1 MQMTAEPKAMTTQE
15 KQRKKK
21 SGIVRR
27 GLLFVS
33 LTILGLITLVPFIW
47 MVSASFKA
55 NNDVY
60 TVPIQWIP
68 KEWHPENYVKIWER
82 VPLLTFFKNT
92 GILSVL
98 ITLIQ
103 LFTSSFAAYGFSK
116 MYFKGRD
123 VLFLAYIATIA
134 VPWQSY
140 MIPQFIM
147 MRKLGLTDT
156 IWSLVLLQ
164 AFSAF
169 GVFLLKQY
177 YSSIP
182 DELCESARIDG
193 LSEWGIYRRIILP
206 LTKPAIASLTIITFV
221 NTWNDYMGPFIYL
234 TSTENKTIQLGLKM
248 FVGLYDAEY
257 ALIMAASVLSIL
269 PVAIVFLAMQK
280 YFVEGIATSG
290 MKG

>member
-1 MQMTAEPKAMTTQE
+1 MNNRSE
-15 KQRKKK
+15 KK
-21 SGIVRR
+21 SFHKILVFT
-27 GLLFVS
+27 LLLIFS
-33 LTILGLITLVPFIW
+33 LLTLIPFIW
-47 MVSASFKA
+47 MISASFKA
-55 NNDVY
+55 NNDVFS
-60 TVPIQWIP
+60 VPIQWIP
-68 KEWHPENYVKIWER
+68 KTWHPENYSVIWTR
-82 VPLLTFFKNT
+82 IPLLTFFKNT
-92 GILSVL
+92 AILSIV

-116 MYFKGRD
+116 IHFKGRNL
-123 VLFLAYIATIA
+123 LFLAYIGTIA

-147 MRKLGLTDT
+147 MRQLGLSDT
-156 IWSLVLLQ
+156 LLSLILLQ

-182 DELCESARIDG
+182 DSLCESARIDG

-206 LTKPAIASLTIITFV
+206 LTKPALASLTIITFV

-234 TSTENKTIQLGLKM
+234 SSTENKTIQLGLKM
-248 FVGLYDAEY
+248 FVGLYDTEY
-257 ALIMAASVLSIL
+257 ALIMAASVLSVL

-280 YFVEGIATSG
+280 YFVEGIASSG
-290 MKG
+290 VKG

>member
-1 MQMTAEPKAMTTQE
+1 MEAHVSKPKSQ
-15 KQRKKK
+15 
-21 SGIVRR
+21 SGFKVGKAIIFI
-27 GLLFVS
+27 LLTLLALF
-33 LTILGLITLVPFIW
+33 TLIPFFW
-47 MVSASFKA
+47 MISSSFKT
-55 NNDVY
+55 NNEVFS
-60 TVPIQWIP
+60 VPIQWIP
-68 KEWHPENYVKIWER
+68 KTWHPENYSAIWDR
-82 VPLLTFFKNT
+82 IPLMTFFKNT
-92 GILSVL
+92 AILSVT

-116 MYFKGRD
+116 MQFKGRD
-123 VLFLAYIATIA
+123 VLFLAYIGTIA

-147 MRKLGLTDT
+147 MRHLHLTDKLL
-156 IWSLVLLQ
+156 SLVLLQ

-169 GVFLLKQY
+169 GVFLMKQY

-182 DELCESARIDG
+182 DSLCESARIDG
-193 LSEWGIYRRIILP
+193 LSEWGIYRRIMLP

-234 TSTENKTIQLGLKM
+234 SSTENKTIQLGLKM

-257 ALIMAASVLSIL
+257 ALIMAASVVSIL
-269 PVAIVFLAMQK
+269 PVALLFLSMQK

-290 MKG
+290 MKE

>member
-1 MQMTAEPKAMTTQE
+1 METTALNIEE
-15 KQRKKK
+15 KKK
-21 SGIVRR
+21 EKGRFSLGRTLVII
-27 GLLFVS
+27 LLM
-33 LTILGLITLVPFIW
+33 ILALITLVPFIW
-47 MVSASFKA
+47 MLSASFKT
-55 NNDVY
+55 NNEVF
-60 TVPIQWIP
+60 TIPIQWVP
-68 KEWHPENYVKIWER
+68 KEWHPENYSVIWER
-82 VPLLTFFKNT
+82 IPLVTFFKNT
-92 GILSVL
+92 AFLSIV

-103 LFTSSFAAYGFSK
+103 LLTSSFAAYGFSK
-116 MYFKGRD
+116 MNFRGRD
-123 VLFLAYIATIA
+123 TLFLAYIATIA

-147 MRKLGLTDT
+147 MRQIGLTDT
-156 IWSLVLLQ
+156 LWSLVLLQ

-193 LSEWGIYRRIILP
+193 LTEWGIYRKIILP
-206 LTKPAIASLTIITFV
+206 LTKPALASLTIITFV

-234 TSTENKTIQLGLKM
+234 SSTENKTIQLGLKM
-248 FVGLYDAEY
+248 FVGLFDAEY
-257 ALIMAASVLSIL
+257 ALIMAASVVSIL
-269 PVAIVFLAMQK
+269 PVAFVFLTMQK

>member
-1 MQMTAEPKAMTTQE
+1 MNNRSE
-15 KQRKKK
+15 KK
-21 SGIVRR
+21 SFHKILVFT
-27 GLLFVS
+27 LLLIFS
-33 LTILGLITLVPFIW
+33 LLTLIPFIW
-47 MVSASFKA
+47 MISASFKA
-55 NNDVY
+55 NNDVFS
-60 TVPIQWIP
+60 VPIQWIP
-68 KEWHPENYVKIWER
+68 KTWHPENYSVIWTR
-82 VPLLTFFKNT
+82 IPLLTFFKNT
-92 GILSVL
+92 AILSIV

-116 MYFKGRD
+116 MHFKGRNL
-123 VLFLAYIATIA
+123 LFLAYIGTIA

-147 MRKLGLTDT
+147 MRQLGLSDT
-156 IWSLVLLQ
+156 LLSLILLQ

-182 DELCESARIDG
+182 DSLCESARIDG

-206 LTKPAIASLTIITFV
+206 LTKPALASLTIITFV

-234 TSTENKTIQLGLKM
+234 SSTENKTIQLGLKM
-248 FVGLYDAEY
+248 FVGLYDTEY
-257 ALIMAASVLSIL
+257 ALIMAASVLSVL

-280 YFVEGIATSG
+280 YFVEGIASSG
-290 MKG
+290 VKG

>member
-1 MQMTAEPKAMTTQE
+1 MELSTKKIVASTT
-15 KQRKKK
+15 KKESVSIGK
-21 SGIVRR
+21 LVTVIV
-27 GLLFVS
+27 LVFLS
-33 LTILGLITLVPFIW
+33 ILVLIPFFW
-47 MVSASFKA
+47 MISSSVKA
-55 NNDVY
+55 NNQVF

-68 KEWHPENYVKIWER
+68 KEFHWDNYSKIWSTI
-82 VPLLTFFKNT
+82 PLLTFFKNT
-92 GILSVL
+92 AFLSVI
-98 ITLIQ
+98 ITVIQ

-116 MYFKGRD
+116 LSFKGRD
-123 VLFLAYIATIA
+123 ALFLAYIGTIA
-134 VPWQSY
+134 VPWQVY

-147 MRKLGLTDT
+147 MRKLGLTDKLL
-156 IWSLVLLQ
+156 SLILMQ

-193 LSEWGIYRRIILP
+193 LTEWGIYRKIILP
-206 LTKPAIASLTIITFV
+206 LTKPALASLIIITFV

-234 TSTENKTIQLGLKM
+234 SSTENKTIQLGLKM
-248 FVGLYDAEY
+248 FVSLYDAEY
-257 ALIMAASVLSIL
+257 ALIMAASVVSIL
-269 PVAIVFLAMQK
+269 PVAIVFLSMQK

>member
-1 MQMTAEPKAMTTQE
+1 MAASAVKTRNISKESSGFSL
-15 KQRKKK
+15 KK
-21 SGIVRR
+21 
-27 GLLFVS
+27 GLTFLFLFVLS
-33 LTILGLITLVPFIW
+33 LIVLVPFIW
-47 MVSASFKA
+47 MLSSSVKQ
-55 NNDVY
+55 NNQVF
-60 TVPIQWIP
+60 TVPIQWVP
-68 KEWHPENYVKIWER
+68 KEFHWENYVKIWTTI
-82 VPLLTFFKNT
+82 PLLTFFKNT
-92 GILSVL
+92 VFLSVV
-98 ITLIQ
+98 ITIIQ

-116 MYFKGRD
+116 MHFKGRD
-123 VLFLAYIATIA
+123 MLFLAYIGTIA
-134 VPWQSY
+134 VPWQVY

-147 MRKLGLTDT
+147 MRKLGLTDKLM
-156 IWSLVLLQ
+156 SLILMQ

-193 LSEWGIYRRIILP
+193 LSEWGIYWKIILP

-248 FVGLYDAEY
+248 FVSLYDAEY
-257 ALIMAASVLSIL
+257 ALIMAASVVSIL

>member
-1 MQMTAEPKAMTTQE
+1 MELSNKKASSLSFNKVLTF
-15 KQRKKK
+15 
-21 SGIVRR
+21 I
-27 GLLFVS
+27 LLS
-33 LTILGLITLVPFIW
+33 ILSILVLIPFFW
-47 MVSASFKA
+47 MISSSVKA
-55 NNDVY
+55 NNQVF

-68 KEWHPENYVKIWER
+68 KEFHWDNYSKIWTTI
-82 VPLLTFFKNT
+82 PLLTFFKNT
-92 GILSVL
+92 AFLSVI
-98 ITLIQ
+98 ITIIQ

-116 MYFKGRD
+116 LHFKGRD
-123 VLFLAYIATIA
+123 ALFLAYIGTIA
-134 VPWQSY
+134 VPWQVY

-147 MRKLGLTDT
+147 MRKLGLTDKLL
-156 IWSLVLLQ
+156 SLILMQ

-193 LSEWGIYRRIILP
+193 LSEWGIYRKIILP
-206 LTKPAIASLTIITFV
+206 LTKPALASLTIITFV

-248 FVGLYDAEY
+248 FVSLYDAEY
-257 ALIMAASVLSIL
+257 ALIMAASVVSIL
-269 PVAIVFLAMQK
+269 PVAIVFLSMQK

>member
-1 MQMTAEPKAMTTQE
+1 MKTTTVTGTKE
-15 KQRKKK
+15 KQTT
-21 SGIVRR
+21 SH
-27 GLLFVS
+27 LLVICL
-33 LTILGLITLVPFIW
+33 LTILALLTLVPFIW
-47 MVSASFKA
+47 MLSASFKA
-55 NNDVY
+55 NNDVF

-68 KEWHPENYVKIWER
+68 KTWHPENYSVIWTR
-82 VPLLTFFKNT
+82 IPLLTFFKNT
-92 GILSVL
+92 AILSIV

-116 MYFKGRD
+116 LQFKGRD
-123 VLFLAYIATIA
+123 FLFLAYIGTIA

-147 MRKLGLTDT
+147 MRQLGLTDKLL
-156 IWSLVLLQ
+156 SLILLQ
-164 AFSAF
+164 AFNAF

-182 DELCESARIDG
+182 DSLCESARIDG
-193 LSEWGIYRRIILP
+193 LTEWGIYRKIILP
-206 LTKPAIASLTIITFV
+206 LTKPALANLTIITFV

-234 TSTENKTIQLGLKM
+234 SSTENKTIQLGLKM
-248 FVGLYDAEY
+248 FVGLFDAEY

-280 YFVEGIATSG
+280 YFVEGIASSG
-290 MKG
+290 VKG

>member
-1 MQMTAEPKAMTTQE
+1 MINRSE
-15 KQRKKK
+15 KK
-21 SGIVRR
+21 SFHKILVFT
-27 GLLFVS
+27 LLLIFS
-33 LTILGLITLVPFIW
+33 LLTLIPFIW
-47 MVSASFKA
+47 MISASFKA
-55 NNDVY
+55 NNDVFS
-60 TVPIQWIP
+60 VPIQWIP
-68 KEWHPENYVKIWER
+68 KTWHPENYSVIWTR
-82 VPLLTFFKNT
+82 IPLLTFFKNT
-92 GILSVL
+92 AILSIV

-116 MYFKGRD
+116 MHFKGRNL
-123 VLFLAYIATIA
+123 LFLAYIGTIA

-147 MRKLGLTDT
+147 MRQLGLTDT
-156 IWSLVLLQ
+156 LLSLILLQ

-182 DELCESARIDG
+182 DSLCESARIDG

-206 LTKPAIASLTIITFV
+206 LTKPALASLTIITFV

-234 TSTENKTIQLGLKM
+234 SSTENKTIQLGLKM
-248 FVGLYDAEY
+248 FVGLYDTEY
-257 ALIMAASVLSIL
+257 ALIMAASVLSVL

-280 YFVEGIATSG
+280 YFVEGIASSG
-290 MKG
+290 VKG

>member
-1 MQMTAEPKAMTTQE
+1 MEVASRTQTKKRE
-15 KQRKKK
+15 KET
-21 SGIVRR
+21 SGKFKTIVT
-27 GLLFVS
+27 VI
-33 LTILGLITLVPFIW
+33 ILSVLSVIVLIPFIW
-47 MVSASFKA
+47 MVSSSVKQ
-55 NNDVY
+55 NNQVFSI
-60 TVPIQWIP
+60 PIQWIP
-68 KEWHPENYVKIWER
+68 TEFHWDNYAKIWTTI
-82 VPLLTFFKNT
+82 PLLTFFKNT
-92 GILSVL
+92 VFLSVI
-98 ITLIQ
+98 ITVIQ

-116 MYFKGRD
+116 MHFKGRD
-123 VLFLAYIATIA
+123 VLFLAYIGTIA
-134 VPWQSY
+134 VPWQVY

-147 MRKLGLTDT
+147 MRKLGLTDNLY
-156 IWSLVLLQ
+156 SLVLMQ

-193 LSEWGIYRRIILP
+193 LTEWGIYRKIILP
-206 LTKPAIASLTIITFV
+206 LTKPALASLVIITFV

-248 FVGLYDAEY
+248 FVSLYDAEY
-257 ALIMAASVLSIL
+257 ALIMAASVVSIL
-269 PVAIVFLAMQK
+269 PVAILFLTMQK

>member
-1 MQMTAEPKAMTTQE
+1 MNNRSE
-15 KQRKKK
+15 KK
-21 SGIVRR
+21 SFHKILVFT
-27 GLLFVS
+27 LLLIFS
-33 LTILGLITLVPFIW
+33 LLTLIPFIW
-47 MVSASFKA
+47 MISASFKA
-55 NNDVY
+55 NNDVFS
-60 TVPIQWIP
+60 VPIQWIP
-68 KEWHPENYVKIWER
+68 KTWHPENYSIIWTR
-82 VPLLTFFKNT
+82 IPLLTFFKNT
-92 GILSVL
+92 AILSIV

-116 MYFKGRD
+116 MHFKGRNL
-123 VLFLAYIATIA
+123 LFLAYIGTIA

-147 MRKLGLTDT
+147 MRQLGLSDT
-156 IWSLVLLQ
+156 LLSLILLQ

-182 DELCESARIDG
+182 DSLCESARIDG

-206 LTKPAIASLTIITFV
+206 LTKPALASLTIITFV

-234 TSTENKTIQLGLKM
+234 SSTENKTIQLGLKM
-248 FVGLYDAEY
+248 FVGLYDTEY
-257 ALIMAASVLSIL
+257 ALIMAASVLSVL

-280 YFVEGIATSG
+280 YFVEGIASSG
-290 MKG
+290 VKG

>member
-1 MQMTAEPKAMTTQE
+1 MNNRSE
-15 KQRKKK
+15 KK
-21 SGIVRR
+21 SFHKILVFT
-27 GLLFVS
+27 LLLIFS
-33 LTILGLITLVPFIW
+33 LLTLIPFIW
-47 MVSASFKA
+47 MISASFKA
-55 NNDVY
+55 NNDVFS
-60 TVPIQWIP
+60 VPIQWIP
-68 KEWHPENYVKIWER
+68 KTWHPENYSVIWTR
-82 VPLLTFFKNT
+82 IPLLTFFKNT
-92 GILSVL
+92 AILSIV

-116 MYFKGRD
+116 MHFKGRNL
-123 VLFLAYIATIA
+123 LFLAYIGTIA

-147 MRKLGLTDT
+147 MRQLGLSDT
-156 IWSLVLLQ
+156 LLSLILLQ

-182 DELCESARIDG
+182 DSLCESARIDG

-206 LTKPAIASLTIITFV
+206 LTKPALASLMIITFV

-234 TSTENKTIQLGLKM
+234 SSTENKTIQLGLKM
-248 FVGLYDAEY
+248 FVGLYDTEY
-257 ALIMAASVLSIL
+257 ALIRAASVLSVL

-280 YFVEGIATSG
+280 YFVEGIASSG
-290 MKG
+290 VKG

>member
-1 MQMTAEPKAMTTQE
+1 MI
-15 KQRKKK
+15 
-21 SGIVRR
+21 S
-27 GLLFVS
+27 S
-33 LTILGLITLVPFIW
+33 
-47 MVSASFKA
+47 SFKT
-55 NNDVY
+55 NNEVFS
-60 TVPIQWIP
+60 VPIQWIP
-68 KEWHPENYVKIWER
+68 KTWHPENYSAIWDR
-82 VPLLTFFKNT
+82 IPLMTFFKNT
-92 GILSVL
+92 AILSVA

-116 MYFKGRD
+116 MQFKGRD
-123 VLFLAYIATIA
+123 VLFLAYIGTIA

-147 MRKLGLTDT
+147 MRHLHLTDKLL
-156 IWSLVLLQ
+156 SLVLLQ

-169 GVFLLKQY
+169 GVFLMKQY

-182 DELCESARIDG
+182 DSLCESARIDG
-193 LSEWGIYRRIILP
+193 LSEWGIYRRIMLP

-234 TSTENKTIQLGLKM
+234 SSTENKTIQLGLKM

-257 ALIMAASVLSIL
+257 ALIMAASVVSIL
-269 PVAIVFLAMQK
+269 PVALLFLSMQK

-290 MKG
+290 MKE